1 MFISFSTRKT
11 GMSATVH
18 VRVLCVAKGG
28 RADFFWTRELKC
40 VRLYNITQVATHKF
54 CTFQ

>member
-18 VRVLCVAKGG
+18 VRVLCVAKGAVLIFSG
-28 RADFFWTRELKC
+28 QG
-40 VRLYNITQVATHKF
+40 N
-54 CTFQ
+54 